1 VKIVNVNVIAVE
13 DITMIKLK
21 TLLVEQEQEN
31 KYPEDAPKHFG
42 GGENIDIFGFQTK
55 HFDICRS
62 AVTLYEKLKEND
74 DEKVKELII
83 KSAKDMDHLFEMEKQ
98 VVAQEPLDH
107 DPIDHAVEL
116 CNTISFKLGRIA
128 EMTGHG
134 DEEEDTHFIQMHV
147 GVIIDRAQKQEMT
160 NENLRKWFQKGGAGG
175 TTAGGWDRYSS
186 TGKKL
191 GKCGGGKKGE
201 AYAACLSA
209 EKAAR
214 LGKKGIAAFV
224 NRKRAAQ
231 RKAGDAKKGGERK
244 KGQKTT
250 KVKTGA

>member
-1 VKIVNVNVIAVE
+1 MKIVNVNVIVVKE
-13 DITMIKLK
+13 NTMIKLK

-31 KYPEDAPKHFG
+31 KYPEGAPEHFG
-42 GGENIDIFGFQTK
+42 GGENIDIFGYQTK
-55 HFDICRS
+55 HFDICKS
-62 AVTLYEKLKEND
+62 AVTLYEKLKQNE
-74 DEKVKELII
+74 EAKELVVE
-83 KSAKDMDHLFEMEKQ
+83 SAKDMDHLFEMEKQ

-107 DPIDHAVEL
+107 DPIDHAIEL

-128 EMTGHG
+128 EITNHG

-147 GVIIDRAQKQEMT
+147 GVIIDRAQQPEVT
-160 NENLRKWFQKGGAGG
+160 NENLSQWFKKGGAGG

-191 GKCGGGKKGE
+191 GKCGGGKKGD

-209 EKAAR
+209 DKAR
-214 LGKKGIAAFV
+214 KLGKKGIASFV

-231 RKAGDAKKGGERK
+231 KKAGDAKKGGEK
-244 KGQKTT
+244 SKGQKTT

>member
-1 VKIVNVNVIAVE
+1 MKIANVNVIVVK

-42 GGENIDIFGFQTK
+42 GGENIDILGYQTK
-55 HFDICRS
+55 HFDICKS
-62 AVTLYEKLKEND
+62 AVTLYEKLKEYD
-74 DEKVKELII
+74 DEKVKELVLIT
-83 KSAKDMDHLFEMEKQ
+83 AKDFDHLFEMEKQ
-98 VVAQEPLDH
+98 VVAEEPLDH
-107 DPIDHAVEL
+107 DPIDHAIEL

-128 EMTGHG
+128 EITNHG

-147 GVIIDRAQKQEMT
+147 GVIIDRAQQPEVT
-160 NENLRKWFQKGGAGG
+160 NENLRKWFQKGGGGG
-175 TTAGGWDRYSS
+175 TTKGGWDRYSS

-209 EKAAR
+209 DKAR
-214 LGKKGIAAFV
+214 KLGKKGIAAFV

-231 RKAGDAKKGGERK
+231 KKAGDAKKGGERK